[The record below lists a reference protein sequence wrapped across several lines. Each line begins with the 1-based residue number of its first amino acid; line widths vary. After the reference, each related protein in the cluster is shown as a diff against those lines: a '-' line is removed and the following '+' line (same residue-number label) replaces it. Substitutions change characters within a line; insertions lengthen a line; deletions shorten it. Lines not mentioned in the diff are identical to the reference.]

1 MLIDYHIHTNY
12 SDDCEYPMEEAVKD
26 AIALGAKEIC
36 ITDHVDYGVKTDWN
50 SGEKVT
56 FKAGMYR
63 LNVDYP
69 KFMQELQELRQKY
82 GEQITIKLG
91 MEFGVQMHTIGKYEA
106 LFAKYPFDFII
117 LSLHQV
123 DDLEIW
129 CNEFQSGKSWMEYN
143 EEYYEAMISMVR
155 NFKNYSVLG
164 HIDFITRYDE
174 NGIYPFE
181 KVKPLIEEVLKTVIA
196 DGKGIE
202 VNTSSYRYGL
212 KDLTPSREI
221 LKLYR
226 ELGGKIITI
235 GSDCHKKEHLC
246 NYIEETKRE
255 LIKLGFNYYCTYEK
269 MQPILHKLTE

>member
-1 MLIDYHIHTNY
+1 MVIDYHIHTNY
-12 SDDCEYPMEEAVKD
+12 SDDCEYSMEEAVKD

-69 KFMQELQELRQKY
+69 KFMQELQEQRQKY

-91 MEFGVQMHTIGKYEA
+91 MEFGLQMHTIDKYEA
-106 LFAKYPFDFII
+106 LFAKYPF
-117 LSLHQV
+117 
-123 DDLEIW
+123 
-129 CNEFQSGKSWMEYN
+129 
-143 EEYYEAMISMVR
+143 
-155 NFKNYSVLG
+155 
-164 HIDFITRYDE
+164 DFITRYDE

-202 VNTSSYRYGL
+202 VNTSS
-212 KDLTPSREI
+212 
-221 LKLYR
+221 
-226 ELGGKIITI
+226 
-235 GSDCHKKEHLC
+235 
-246 NYIEETKRE
+246 
-255 LIKLGFNYYCTYEK
+255 
-269 MQPILHKLTE
+269 